1 MKKHLN
7 KSMVDFVKDQ
17 ENEIK
22 LLINHAYYVEVS
34 DISWKIIKYANA
46 LSQTPR
52 LGHFIPCDEN
62 DVPLEK
68 PKNYEAWLRK
78 ALNTPY
84 DADLSKYEKY
94 QQACERVL
102 FEGITQENGLV
113 FLPNKQILH
122 QSKLGKVT
130 FEQILIYNLP
140 LTEAGAKFFGL

>member
-7 KSMVDFVKDQ
+7 KSMVEFVKDQ

-34 DISWKIIKYANA
+34 DISWKIVNYANA

-62 DVPLEK
+62 DVPLEMPSDYERYSK
-68 PKNYEAWLRK
+68 GNMYMNEGKIWFVCDNYRK
-78 ALNTPY
+78 AK
-84 DADLSKYEKY
+84 D
-94 QQACERVL
+94 RVL
-102 FEGITQENGLV
+102 FDGITQENGLV
-113 FLPNKQILH
+113 FLPNKQVLDK
-122 QSKLGKVT
+122 SKLGKVT
-130 FEQILIYNLP
+130 FEQILIDNLP